1 MKQEISL
8 MLAIIIN
15 GLLSM
20 AYYQEAIG
28 EAFNLATGREIRI
41 GDLAEWINEITDNN
55 AGIVFT
61 ERRDWDKKN
70 RLLAS
75 IEKARK
81 ILGYDPYMD
90 FKEGL
95 EAC

>member
-1 MKQEISL
+1 MT
-8 MLAIIIN
+8 
-15 GLLSM
+15 
-20 AYYQEAIG
+20 YYKEAVG
-28 EAFNLATGREIRI
+28 EAFNLGTAREIRI
-41 GDLAEWINEITDNN
+41 GDLAEWINEITGNK
-55 AGIVFT
+55 AGIVFK

-81 ILGYDPYMD
+81 TLDYSPTMN

-95 EAC
+95 KQVNAWFIENWENIQASYKS